1 MQLFMQNLRYCV
13 ASEALS
19 KLAQQEASHRFHGT
33 FGTSLAELKRSDA
46 EGGGGA
52 QSGDSKGTIDDWIE
66 VIDSWVNDLDQR
78 MGGTAEGADPEEN
91 GSPPT
96 DPAPRPAPESP
107 P

>member
-1 MQLFMQNLRYCV
+1 VSRLVRYHGRGF
-13 ASEALS
+13 
-19 KLAQQEASHRFHGT
+19 AQVSWN
-33 FGTSLAELKRSDA
+33 FGTSLAELKRGDV

-52 QSGDSKGTIDDWIE
+52 ESGDLKGTIDDWIQ
-66 VIDSWVNDLDQR
+66 VIDSWVHDLDQR

-107 P
+107 R